1 MRIENYNS
9 EINLEDMETLQI
21 VIKAVPFE
29 EGYIPAFVIMSPE
42 DQYPMTLDEL
52 NALMDG
58 IEIARDKVDEI
69 ITYIIRKKLSRYED
83 GEHDDSGSS
92 Y

>member
-1 MRIENYNS
+1 MRIESYNS

-83 GEHDDSGSS
+83 GEQDDSGTGD
-92 Y
+92 

>member
-1 MRIENYNS
+1 VRIESYNS

-83 GEHDDSGSS
+83 GEQDDSGTGD
-92 Y
+92 

>member
-1 MRIENYNS
+1 
-9 EINLEDMETLQI
+9 METLQI

-52 NALMDG
+52 NSLMDG

-83 GEHDDSGSS
+83 GEQDDSGTGD
-92 Y
+92 

>member
-1 MRIENYNS
+1 VRIESYNS

-21 VIKAVPFE
+21 VIEAVPFE

-83 GEHDDSGSS
+83 GEQDDSGTGD
-92 Y
+92 

>member
-1 MRIENYNS
+1 
-9 EINLEDMETLQI
+9 METLQI
-21 VIKAVPFE
+21 VIKSVPFE

-83 GEHDDSGSS
+83 GEQDDSGSS

>member
-83 GEHDDSGSS
+83 GEQDDSGSS

>member
-1 MRIENYNS
+1 
-9 EINLEDMETLQI
+9 METLQI

-83 GEHDDSGSS
+83 GEQDDSGTGD
-92 Y
+92 

>member
-1 MRIENYNS
+1 MRIESYNS

-69 ITYIIRKKLSRYED
+69 I
-83 GEHDDSGSS
+83 
-92 Y
+92 